1 MTWTRPGGICRRIR
15 WRHKEGRDVREPRN
29 AAGRERARLGV
40 TADEPALN
48 LRDAAG
54 KPRTILT
61 VGADGPTLA
70 LFDAARKPRAFLGM
84 LAYRPT
90 LGVYD
95 AAGKTIWRAA

>member
-1 MTWTRPGGICRRIR
+1 
-15 WRHKEGRDVREPRN
+15 
-29 AAGRERARLGV
+29 
-40 TADEPALN
+40 LN